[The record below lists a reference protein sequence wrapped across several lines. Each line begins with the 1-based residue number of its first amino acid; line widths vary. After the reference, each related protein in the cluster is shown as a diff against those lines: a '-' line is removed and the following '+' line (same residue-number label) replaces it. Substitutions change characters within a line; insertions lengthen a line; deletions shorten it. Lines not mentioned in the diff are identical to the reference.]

1 MQADAVTETGY
12 YWQHRKNREPRIV
25 HYHGDWFAV
34 LGNDTPFEPQHIK
47 GELIGPIK
55 YDQVHVRNLDDY
67 PPQIEA
73 PKTEN
78 VWRNHFAFAA
88 LTAMHVKSDL
98 QYSKEDHRLK
108 HPQNDA
114 ALYAT
119 TAFRIADAM
128 LAESQK

>member
-55 YDQVHVRNLDDY
+55 LPAADRSAENGKCLAQSLRLRRADGDARQVGSPILEGRSPAQASAERCGAVRNHGV
-67 PPQIEA
+67 P
-73 PKTEN
+73 
-78 VWRNHFAFAA
+78 
-88 LTAMHVKSDL
+88 
-98 QYSKEDHRLK
+98 HR
-108 HPQNDA
+108 
-114 ALYAT
+114 
-119 TAFRIADAM
+119 
-128 LAESQK
+128 